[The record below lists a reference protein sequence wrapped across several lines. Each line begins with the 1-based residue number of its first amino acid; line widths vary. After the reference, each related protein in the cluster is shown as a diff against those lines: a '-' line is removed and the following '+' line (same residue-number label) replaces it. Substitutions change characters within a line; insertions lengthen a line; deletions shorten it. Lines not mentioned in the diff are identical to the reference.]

1 MNLRINRYVRVC
13 VCVHLIGDVPIC
25 MYVLCMFWK
34 YKSRAKNRVQKEER
48 EFAHE
53 TRAEFN

>member
-1 MNLRINRYVRVC
+1 MYVC
-13 VCVHLIGDVPIC
+13 VRAFDWRRIC
-25 MYVLCMFWK
+25 TYLPTYVCLVYVLEIQDAREKPC
-34 YKSRAKNRVQKEER
+34 AEER